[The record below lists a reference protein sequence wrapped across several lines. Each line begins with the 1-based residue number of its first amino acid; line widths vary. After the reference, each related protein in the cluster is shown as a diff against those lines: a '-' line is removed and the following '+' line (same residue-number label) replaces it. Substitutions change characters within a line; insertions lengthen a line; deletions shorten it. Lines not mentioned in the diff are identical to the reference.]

1 MHLTT
6 EQRQRKRIDI
16 SWFGGNR
23 RKGKGGAGV
32 AIKNF
37 VSRHTLACLAGGFAI
52 GVVISGAG
60 AAMMSFSGSPAF
72 CGTCHSM
79 KEVTETFAQSTH
91 SKLECVDCHLPHDSM
106 VMYLFEKGRTGMN
119 DVYHEVLRDYPAH
132 IKLSA
137 RGRDMVNR
145 NCLRCHAN
153 TMNKVHA
160 DLFKPMDTGGDCLK
174 CHSRIAH
181 GARPIEGGIKVE

>member
-1 MHLTT
+1 M
-6 EQRQRKRIDI
+6 
-16 SWFGGNR
+16 
-23 RKGKGGAGV
+23 
-32 AIKNF
+32 AIKDF

-79 KEVTETFAQSTH
+79 KEVTATFAQSTH

-153 TMNKVHA
+153 TMKKVHA

>member
-6 EQRQRKRIDI
+6 EQRQRKGIDI

-91 SKLECVDCHLPHDSM
+91 SKLECVDCHLPHDSR